1 MTELDLELPEL
12 AAELIDEFGTEVAYS
27 IFGEAVYNTATAK
40 SVAPET
46 PVPGVKAVVEDY
58 SLQGSGQA
66 FAAGLVESGDK
77 KLTTAA
83 VYFTTEPTPG
93 DKFGF
98 DGKLYT
104 VLNVKTVY
112 SGQLPCLYEIQGRA

>member
-12 AAELIDEFGTEVAYS
+12 AAELIDEFGAEVSYV
-27 IFGEAVYNTATAK
+27 IFGEPAYDTATAK
-40 SVAPET
+40 SVTPET
-46 PVPGVKAVVEDY
+46 PVPGVKAIVEDY

-66 FAAGLVESGDK
+66 FASGLVESGDK

-83 VYFTTEPTPG
+83 VYFGVEPSPG

-98 DGKLYT
+98 DGEVYT